1 MAANESIVNR
11 FRETFSGTRAIL
23 AGIVVFFLLILAA
36 IFISRATALAAP
48 AQPIDFSHEKH
59 SQAGLECVF
68 CHSQALRSDIAGIP
82 SVEFC
87 IGCHT
92 TIASEAEQ
100 IQILQ
105 GYWDRQEPIPWVAVN
120 DLPDHTYFS
129 HQVHLSARVSCE
141 TCHGPVASMARLKP
155 LNTMDMGWCL
165 TCHLDQPEEKVTR
178 LADCLACHQ

>member
-1 MAANESIVNR
+1 MNSLRDV
-11 FRETFSGTRAIL
+11 FSGTRAIL
-23 AGIVVFFLLILAA
+23 LGIAVFVLLILAA
-36 IFISRATALAAP
+36 ILFSRATALAAP
-48 AQPIDFSHEKH
+48 DQPIEFSHKKH
-59 SQAGLECVF
+59 DDAGLECLF

-82 SVEFC
+82 SVKFC
-87 IGCHT
+87 IECHQ
-92 TIASEAEQ
+92 TIATEAEQ

-129 HQVHLSARVSCE
+129 HKVHLSARVSCE
-141 TCHGPVASMARLKP
+141 TCHGPVGTMAQVKP

-165 TCHLDQPEEKVTR
+165 TCHLEQPDEQVAR

>member
-1 MAANESIVNR
+1 MMKRLRDN
-11 FRETFSGTRAIL
+11 FSGTPAIF
-23 AGIVVFFLLILAA
+23 AGIAIFILLILAA
-36 IFISRATALAAP
+36 ILISRTTALAAP
-48 AQPIDFSHEKH
+48 DQPIDFSHKKH
-59 SQAGLECVF
+59 SDAGLECLF

-82 SVEFC
+82 SVKFC
-87 IGCHT
+87 IGCHQ
-92 TIASEAEQ
+92 TIATEAEQ

-129 HQVHLSARVSCE
+129 HRAHVSARVSCE
-141 TCHGPVASMARLKP
+141 TCHGAVGTMTQVKP

-165 TCHLDQPEEKVTR
+165 TCHLEQPDEKVAR

>member
-1 MAANESIVNR
+1 MTTRSRLSLSGNR
-11 FRETFSGTRAIL
+11 
-23 AGIVVFFLLILAA
+23 LLILVIVLILLVTIAA
-36 IFISRATALAAP
+36 IFISRSTVLAAP
-48 AQPIDFSHEKH
+48 DQPIDFSHKKH
-59 SQAGLECVF
+59 SEAGVECLF
-68 CHSQALRSDIAGIP
+68 CHSQAMRSDFAGIP

-92 TIASEAEQ
+92 TIAAESSE
-100 IQILQ
+100 IQVLQ

-129 HQVHLSARVSCE
+129 HSVHLSGRVSCE
-141 TCHGPVASMARLKP
+141 TCHGPVASMAQLKP

-165 TCHLDQPEEKVTR
+165 TCHLDQPEEKVAR

>member
-36 IFISRATALAAP
+36 IFISRAAALAAP

-92 TIASEAEQ
+92 TIASETEQ

-165 TCHLDQPEEKVTR
+165 TCHLDQPEEKVAR

>member
-1 MAANESIVNR
+1 MKRIQD
-11 FRETFSGTRAIL
+11 TFSGTHAL
-23 AGIVVFFLLILAA
+23 LLGIIVFLLLILAA

-48 AQPIDFSHEKH
+48 EQPIDFSHKKH
-59 SQAGLECVF
+59 NDAGLECLF
-68 CHSQALRSDIAGIP
+68 CHSQAQRSDIAGIP
-82 SVEFC
+82 SVKFC
-87 IGCHT
+87 IECHQ
-92 TIASEAEQ
+92 TIATEAEQ

-129 HQVHLSARVSCE
+129 HQVHLAARVSCE
-141 TCHGPVASMARLKP
+141 TCHGPVGTMAKVKP

-165 TCHLDQPEEKVTR
+165 TCHLEQPEEKVAR